1 MTITQRTAGQPSQ
14 PALAN
19 PPFTRLLAAI
29 RRRAAN
35 VRAAYAQTLIRGQ
48 LGPVVG
54 QRDHRR
60 PEPPFSGSRYY

>member
-1 MTITQRTAGQPSQ
+1 MTVTQRTVEQPAQ

-19 PPFTRLLAAI
+19 PPLTRLLAAA
-29 RRRAAN
+29 RRRVAS

-60 PEPPFSGSRYY
+60 PEPPFSGPRFY

>member
-1 MTITQRTAGQPSQ
+1 MTITQRTAEQPTQ

-29 RRRAAN
+29 QRRAAN
-35 VRAAYAQTLIRGQ
+35 VRAAYKRVLIRGQ
-48 LGPVVG
+48 LGAVVG

-60 PEPPFSGSRYY
+60 PEPPFSAPRYY